1 MYIYANL
8 YECKLFLKVKH
19 TKLIFL
25 TNVQCRYFSL
35 LCNHQFLPCVCK
47 HACISL
53 TKYSSDLQFQFR
65 NVFQK
70 QQTINVMN
78 KTPYTEYLDKRSCN
92 LGGHGV
98 TYISVTSPSWYFS
111 EKVSSNLKYLVQSIQ
126 TLMIQY
132 YSHDA
137 EFTLQLMFSKLLSKE
152 IIKMVQSILYY
163 QLLLCSYL
171 TKEIF

>member
-1 MYIYANL
+1 MYIYANR
-8 YECKLFLKVKH
+8 YEYKLFIKVKH

-25 TNVQCRYFSL
+25 TNVQCRYFLL

-47 HACISL
+47 HACINL

-70 QQTINVMN
+70 QQTVNVMN
-78 KTPYTEYLDKRSCN
+78 KTPYTEIQDKRSCN

-98 TYISVTSPSWYFS
+98 TYISVTNPSLYFS

-132 YSHDA
+132 
-137 EFTLQLMFSKLLSKE
+137 TL
-152 IIKMVQSILYY
+152 
-163 QLLLCSYL
+163 
-171 TKEIF
+171 T

>member
-1 MYIYANL
+1 MQIILKSETHKVDLFNKCSMQIFFITLQPLVLAMCL
-8 YECKLFLKVKH
+8 Y
-19 TKLIFL
+19 
-25 TNVQCRYFSL
+25 
-35 LCNHQFLPCVCK
+35 K
-47 HACISL
+47 HACINL

-70 QQTINVMN
+70 QQTVNVMN
-78 KTPYTEYLDKRSCN
+78 KTPYTEIQDKRSCN

-111 EKVSSNLKYLVQSIQ
+111 EKVSSNLKYLVQPIQ

-137 EFTLQLMFSKLLSKE
+137 ELSLQLMFSKLLSQE
-152 IIKMVQSILYY
+152 ITKMVQSILYY
-163 QLLLCSYL
+163 QLLLCCYL
-171 TKEIF
+171 KKAIF